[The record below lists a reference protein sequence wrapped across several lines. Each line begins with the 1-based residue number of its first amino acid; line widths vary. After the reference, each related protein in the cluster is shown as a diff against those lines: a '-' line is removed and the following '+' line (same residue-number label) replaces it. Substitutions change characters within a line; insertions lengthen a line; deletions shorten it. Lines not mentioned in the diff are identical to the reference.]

1 MLIDKA
7 TRMSYNHKKD
17 ISVVFCLSY
26 GGVFMKFLLR
36 SFEKEDAQNIAKS
49 ADNPN
54 IAKYLRNSFPN
65 PYTLEDANW
74 YINDCICKEGKK
86 QIVRAISVDEKAV
99 GTIGI
104 FVKEDVL
111 EKSAELG
118 YWLSQDYWNNGIM
131 TEAVK
136 IICREAFSKFDIVR
150 IFAEPFECNAASRK
164 VLEKAGFTYEGTM
177 RNGIYKNGNICSYCV
192 YSVLREE
199 MD

>member
-1 MLIDKA
+1 
-7 TRMSYNHKKD
+7 
-17 ISVVFCLSY
+17 
-26 GGVFMKFLLR
+26 MKFLLR

-74 YINDCICKEGKK
+74 YINDCICKEGKN
-86 QIVRAISVDEKAV
+86 QIVRAISVDEKTV
-99 GTIGI
+99 GSIGI

-136 IICREAFSKFDIVR
+136 IICREAFSKFDIIR
-150 IFAEPFECNAASRK
+150 IFAEPFEYNTASRA

-192 YSVLREE
+192 YSILREE

>member
-1 MLIDKA
+1 
-7 TRMSYNHKKD
+7 
-17 ISVVFCLSY
+17 
-26 GGVFMKFLLR
+26 MKFLLR

-65 PYTLEDANW
+65 PYTLEDANR
-74 YINDCICKEGKK
+74 YINDCICKERKN
-86 QIVRAISVDEKAV
+86 QIVRAISVDERAV
-99 GTIGI
+99 GSIGI

-150 IFAEPFECNAASRK
+150 IFAESFECNTASRT

>member
-1 MLIDKA
+1 
-7 TRMSYNHKKD
+7 
-17 ISVVFCLSY
+17 
-26 GGVFMKFLLR
+26 MKFLLR

-74 YINDCICKEGKK
+74 YINDCICKEGKN

-150 IFAEPFECNAASRK
+150 IFAEPFECNAASRT

-177 RNGIYKNGNICSYCV
+177 RNVIYKNGNICSYCV